1 MFNAATKTLTGL
13 IMLGALAACGDANG
27 TKEAA
32 RLVEEANTAL
42 EAKNYSLAQSLADSV
57 RTAYP
62 RAIDQRREAI
72 HISAVANEGLNL
84 RRLESADS
92 LLAVLGVRADSL
104 GRLVKF
110 VSNPIEGYY
119 IAAGADP
126 LDTYNTT
133 GIQARLSPE
142 RIFYIIST
150 LKGKSVNSTSVSVSD
165 GTTSASTA
173 TVAHD
178 GERNDRS
185 RGAEVITFMAPE
197 CDSVGRYILEH
208 RTAPLTLTFNGQ
220 GGASHSV
227 RLPARCVGETAT
239 LYEYAVI
246 LHQAY
251 LTSVEKERLTRA
263 VDISRSQAARTFVE
277 KDSVK

>member
-32 RLVEEANTAL
+32 RLVNEANTAL
-42 EAKNYSLAQSLADSV
+42 EAKNYSRALSLADSV

-84 RRLESADS
+84 RRLES
-92 LLAVLGVRADSL
+92 ADSL

-208 RTAPLTLTFNGQ
+208 RTSPLTLTFNGR
-220 GGASHSV
+220 GSYSV
-227 RLPARCVGETAT
+227 KLPPRTVEQTAT
-239 LYEYAVI
+239 LYEYAET

-251 LTSVEKERLTRA
+251 LASVEKERLTRA

>member
-13 IMLGALAACGDANG
+13 IILGALAACGNANG

-32 RLVEEANTAL
+32 RLVDEANTAL
-42 EAKNYSLAQSLADSV
+42 EAKNYSLALSLADSV

-208 RTAPLTLTFNGQ
+208 RTAPLTLTFNGR
-220 GGASHSV
+220 GSYSV
-227 RLPARCVGETAT
+227 KLPPRTVEQTAT
-239 LYEYAVI
+239 LYEYAVT

-251 LTSVEKERLTRA
+251 LASVEKERLTRA
-263 VDISRSQAARTFVE
+263 IDISRSQAARTFVE